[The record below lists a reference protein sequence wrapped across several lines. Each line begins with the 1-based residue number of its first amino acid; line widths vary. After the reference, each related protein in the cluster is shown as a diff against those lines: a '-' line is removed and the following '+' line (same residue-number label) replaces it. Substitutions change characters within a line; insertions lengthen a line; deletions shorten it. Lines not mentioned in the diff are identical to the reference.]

1 MHETYAKALSIA
13 LEQTSPALARRRQPA
28 LDQLFAGSEDETTRL
43 DLARFC
49 WDMYRGDQ
57 LRHVPRLPGESALE
71 YSRRPH
77 KQFLNVTR
85 VLVDVL
91 SQLYRQPISRRLD
104 AGAATERIQRAY
116 TRNPMGQIMLTVD
129 RLTRLQGACALRVGY
144 QDGEIRLWPY
154 PAHRLIVVPDPT
166 MPLRPL
172 AVVAF
177 AAGDE
182 GSTPLAHVWTAE
194 SVTTVHQGR
203 VAGEVKHTLGRVPF
217 VFFHDALPVDGFW
230 SEGRGRSITH
240 ANAIFN
246 AKLSELAYTV
256 AMQGFGV
263 MEIVNPDP
271 AKDIAIGPGRA
282 IAFTVGQGQP
292 YGVSF
297 KAPNAP
303 IAELIADLEFQ
314 LRTLLKTQRIPESVL
329 SVNVGGN
336 VSGASIVAAGSPV
349 IEDRVE
355 RMQLF
360 RAGEADLLDAIAAV
374 LREHEG
380 VQAQAPTLALDFP
393 EPRLEQT
400 VADRIAL
407 DDWRLDRG
415 MTTPWELMLRDDP
428 DAYDNLEAAKQA
440 WLARRAE
447 MRTLNIQTE
456 RDA

>member
-1 MHETYAKALSIA
+1 MQNAHSKALSLA
-13 LEQTSPALARRRQPA
+13 LEQTSPALARRPQA
-28 LDQLFAGSEDETTRL
+28 TLDQLFAGPEDEACRL

-77 KQFLNVTR
+77 KHFLNLTR
-85 VLVDVL
+85 VLIDVL
-91 SQLYRQPISRRLD
+91 SQLYREPVQRRLQ
-104 AGAATERIQRAY
+104 ASAAERIQRVYA
-116 TRNPMGQIMLTVD
+116 RNPMGQLMLTVD
-129 RLTRLQGACALRVGY
+129 RLSRLQGACALRVGY

-154 PAHRLIVVPDPT
+154 PAHRLIALPDPT
-166 MPLRPL
+166 FPLRPL
-172 AVVAF
+172 AVVVF

-182 GSTPLAHVWTAE
+182 GSTPLAHVWTAD

-203 VAGEVKHTLGRVPF
+203 VAGESAHGLGRVPF

-271 AKDIAIGPGRA
+271 AREIAIGPGRA

-329 SVNVGGN
+329 SVSIGGY
-336 VSGASIVAAGSPV
+336 VSGASIIAAGSPV
-349 IEDRVE
+349 IEDRIE
-355 RMQLF
+355 RMQMF
-360 RAGEADLLDAIAAV
+360 RSAEAELLDTIVAV

-380 VQAQAPTLALDFP
+380 FAIDDAALALDFP
-393 EPRLEQT
+393 EPRLEHST
-400 VADRIAL
+400 ADRIAL
-407 DDWRLDRG
+407 ENWRLRQG

-428 DAYDNLEAAKQA
+428 DAYDNSEAAKAA
-440 WLARRAE
+440 WLARRDEHRA
-447 MRTLNIQTE
+447 LNTTE
-456 RDA
+456 NERA